1 MGLSSAGHD
10 AGRMALTVL
19 ALLGSLGCAS
29 EAATD
34 HKVARKVLCYHSLT
48 GNRTI
53 YDYEIADVHDKQTID
68 WSLYRGNVVL
78 LANVASF

>member
-29 EAATD
+29 AAESD
-34 HKVARKVLCYHSLT
+34 PRKVLCYHSLT
-48 GNRTI
+48 DNRTI

-68 WSLYRGNVVL
+68 WSLYRGSVVL
-78 LANVASF
+78 LVVVASF